1 MFPARAGMSRPLFMS
16 YPSSWDVPRASGDEP
31 NQVHDVGGLG
41 MFPAR
46 AGMSRCRKFSG
57 EIRGGRHEMFP
68 ARAGMSR
75 PAARKRRGM
84 INVPRASG
92 DEPHP

>member
-1 MFPARAGMSRPLFMS
+1 MSRS
-16 YPSSWDVPRASGDEP
+16 YAVMYSFGANVPRASGDEP
-31 NQVHDVGGLG
+31 NQVHDVGGGLG